1 MTFRPH
7 SLAWHTQAPDTS
19 CQYRHWLKDQGS
31 LTRKIQ
37 SRCDAFSVRRV
48 QLSQGNVCRDESK
61 LLGLHPRSRALL
73 REVYLYCGERPLVF
87 AHSVL
92 PLPGLRGPWH
102 SLSVL
107 GNQPLGSALFAN
119 PMVKRTPLSFKKLG
133 RHDELFLRACAI
145 LPLRPKYLWA
155 RRSIF
160 NLKGSPILVT
170 EVFLPDIL
178 ELAK

>member
-7 SLAWHTQAPDTS
+7 SLAWHTQAPNTS

-31 LTRKIQ
+31 LTRRIQ
-37 SRCDAFSVRRV
+37 LRCNAFSVRHVR
-48 QLSQGNVCRDESK
+48 LNQGNACRDESK
-61 LLGLHPRSRALL
+61 LLRLQPRSRALL
-73 REVYLYCGERPLVF
+73 REVYLYCGDHPLVF

-92 PLPGLRGPWH
+92 PLPGLRGPWRA
-102 SLSVL
+102 LSVL
-107 GNQPLGSALFAN
+107 GDKPLGAALFAN

-133 RHDELFLRACAI
+133 PRDQLFVRACAI
-145 LPLRPKYLWA
+145 LPFQPKSLWA

-160 NLKGSPILVT
+160 NLKGHPILVT